1 MRRTASAMVAGLAL
15 VGVMPEVAGAEPM
28 VLTTTQMDAIT
39 AAARPA
45 GINLNLNIN
54 VNVVTQIANA
64 RAISIA
70 TCGICIGGPP
80 VAFSLASA
88 SNANASQQIA
98 R

>member
-1 MRRTASAMVAGLAL
+1 MVAGLAL

-39 AAARPA
+39 AAAGPA
-45 GINLNLNIN
+45 GINLNIN
-54 VNVVTQIANA
+54 VNIVTQIANA
-64 RAISIA
+64 RSIAIA